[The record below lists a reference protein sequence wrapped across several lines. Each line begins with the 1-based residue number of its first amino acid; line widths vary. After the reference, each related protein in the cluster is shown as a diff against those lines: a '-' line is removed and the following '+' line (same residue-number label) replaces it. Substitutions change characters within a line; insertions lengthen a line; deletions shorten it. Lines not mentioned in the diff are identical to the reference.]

1 MTHHARHCDAPNTQ
15 SMPLRGG
22 CLCSAFLDSVAGKG
36 GYPIGGSEARK
47 AVEVVC
53 AIYAAAASGST
64 VKIGGD

>member
-1 MTHHARHCDAPNTQ
+1 
-15 SMPLRGG
+15 MPLRGG